1 MALTR
6 VINEGIGSASAI
18 AGEGTASTNLQQG
31 LVKCWSHIS
40 ADGASILDSLNV
52 SSHDDDGTGD
62 GGVHI
67 NNDMGSV
74 NYVIQ
79 LTADDG
85 GAGSSVNSIDF
96 SFNIASYTDRATGSL
111 YGNFTNNM
119 GSAIGYTVLG
129 SPSPVAPGTMN
140 TTNSNRTIICSA
152 DTAAR
157 FSSNGFSDSDNAM
170 RDLHCH
176 SNAVFGDLA

>member
-40 ADGASILDSLNV
+40 ADGASILDSFNV

-62 GGVHI
+62 GGIHI
-67 NNDMGSV
+67 NNDMSSA

-79 LTADDG
+79 LTVDHGDST
-85 GAGSSVNSIDF
+85 SSVNSVEVTNGTQAAG
-96 SFNIASYTDRATGSL
+96 SFDY
-111 YGNFTNNM
+111 TNNYVN
-119 GSAIGYTVLG
+119 SA
-129 SPSPVAPGTMN
+129 SD
-140 TTNSNRTIICSA
+140 NRTAFNVIRHI
-152 DTAAR
+152 
-157 FSSNGFSDSDNAM
+157 
-170 RDLHCH
+170 
-176 SNAVFGDLA
+176 AVLGDLA